1 MATHKP
7 FLLPIHPSS
16 FILHPSGGGVVG
28 LFLLGFLLGI
38 DSFRASLGLG
48 IVHRSGARRLRI
60 ALGFGLCDGVAPLLG
75 LAVGSAVLTSLSSWT
90 KWVGLLVLGGFG
102 LFTFLTAGAEE
113 AKETE
118 TETASGWVC
127 FGLPLTLSLDNLVAG
142 LGLGALGLPV
152 LPSAVLIG
160 LISGLMS
167 LAGLCLGSLVGRS
180 LRARA
185 GQVGGAALA
194 VLAIGLAFDVL

>member
-1 MATHKP
+1 MGP
-7 FLLPIHPSS
+7 
-16 FILHPSGGGVVG
+16 VVG

-60 ALGFGLCDGVAPLLG
+60 AIAFGFCDGIAPLLG
-75 LAVGSAVLTSLSSWT
+75 LAVGSVVLNALSPWT
-90 KWVGLLVLGGFG
+90 RWAGPLVLGGFG
-102 LFTFLTAGAEE
+102 LFTFLTAAADEANEAEI
-113 AKETE
+113 T
-118 TETASGWVC
+118 SGWVC

-142 LGLGALGLPV
+142 LGLGTLGLPV
-152 LPSAVLIG
+152 LPSAAVIG

-167 LAGLCLGSLVGRS
+167 VVGLCLGSLVGRS

-194 VLAIGLAFDVL
+194 VLAFALAFDVL